1 MHQYLYIWTMSIFSF
16 AETEYIFST
25 FVFEEFRTYYAGF
38 HLLFSPINHFLQM
51 NALRVSPIELGFFC
65 RFIIL
70 PQPQNR
76 NKKKM
81 TICLKLLAG
90 LRSGSRTFLG
100 ERSRS
105 RTF

>member
-1 MHQYLYIWTMSIFSF
+1 MSICSF

-25 FVFEEFRTYYAGF
+25 FVFEEFRTNYAGF

-76 NKKKM
+76 NKKNDNLSKVV
-81 TICLKLLAG
+81 
-90 LRSGSRTFLG
+90 SRAAEWESDLFG
-100 ERSRS
+100 
-105 RTF
+105 